1 MVTDKASRM
10 TVSCLITDFSGF
22 LLPERQT
29 RSVLPGGRWRHR
41 HHGPRQHPGVRR
53 RPEVPGSAA
62 RVEGPEAEDDQ
73 RDTQRHKGKMM
84 MIMTMMIKKQ
94 KQKKRKSGR
103 FYSAI
108 FHQQGR
114 VCVLDNKT
122 VYTLK
127 AQK

>member
-1 MVTDKASRM
+1 MA
-10 TVSCLITDFSGF
+10 DFSGF

-73 RDTQRHKGKMM
+73 RDTQRHKGEMMMMM
-84 MIMTMMIKKQ
+84 MILIIMFKNYS
-94 KQKKRKSGR
+94 SGR
-103 FYSAI
+103 FYSAV
-108 FHQQGR
+108 FHLQEC

-122 VYTLK
+122 VLD
-127 AQK
+127 